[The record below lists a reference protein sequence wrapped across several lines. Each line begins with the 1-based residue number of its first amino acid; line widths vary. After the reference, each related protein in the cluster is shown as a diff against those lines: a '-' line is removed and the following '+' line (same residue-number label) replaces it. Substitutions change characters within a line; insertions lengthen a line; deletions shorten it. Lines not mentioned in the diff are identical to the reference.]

1 MTDTTDANHDTLTR
15 SQAAR
20 RERVIT
26 AAMTLGAE
34 GGYDAVQMRDV
45 ATSANVALG
54 TIYRYFAS
62 KDHLL
67 AATLVEWVRDLQLR
81 LAQQPPKGET
91 SADRVVEVVMRA
103 TRSLERKPKLTAALL
118 TAVSSPD
125 PAVSGCQLEVTRMMG
140 ELLAAPMYD
149 IDARR
154 RAGVVQ
160 VLSHVWFSTLL
171 GWVNG
176 WENVGKVGDELELA
190 TRLLLEGA
198 TPPGWRAKDF

>member
-1 MTDTTDANHDTLTR
+1 MTNTTDANHDTLTR

-26 AAMTLGAE
+26 AAMMLGAE

-67 AATLVEWVRDLQLR
+67 AATLVEWVGDLQRR
-81 LAQQPPKGET
+81 LAQQPPKGD
-91 SADRVVEVVMRA
+91 SAADRVVEVVMRA

-125 PAVSGCQLEVTRMMG
+125 PAVSDCQTQVTRMMG
-140 ELLAAPMYD
+140 ELLSAPMYD
-149 IDARR
+149 VEPLR

-176 WENVGKVGDELELA
+176 WENVGRVGDELELA
-190 TRLLLEGA
+190 TRLLLEGTA
-198 TPPGWRAKDF
+198 PAGWRPRSA

>member
-1 MTDTTDANHDTLTR
+1 METNHDTLTR
-15 SQAAR
+15 SQADR
-20 RERVIT
+20 RHRVIL
-26 AAMTLGAE
+26 AAMTLGAN

-45 ATSANVALG
+45 ATTANVALG

-67 AATLVEWVRDLQLR
+67 AATLVEWVSDLQTR
-81 LAQQPPKGET
+81 LAQHPPKGET

-103 TRSLERKPKLTAALL
+103 TRSMERKPKLTAALL

-125 PAVSGCQLEVTRMMG
+125 PAVSTCQVQITRIMG
-140 ELLAAPMYD
+140 ELLSAPMTD
-149 IDARR
+149 VDPRR

-176 WENVGKVGDELELA
+176 WENVGSVSEELELA
-190 TRLLLEGA
+190 TRLLLENS
-198 TPPGWRAKDF
+198 TPAGWRAREL